1 MTKKQI
7 GEISAEEVMEQ
18 YQNLDPEQTGQDEGD
33 DLIQIDEE
41 EA

>member
-18 YQNLDPEQTGQDEGD
+18 YQNLDKEQTGQDEGE